1 MSDDN
6 TKWCQNPRCP
16 EKKTSSQIRGTKGKK
31 FYQSNTIG
39 GYREYGGKNFC
50 TLRCYDQWADTYM
63 DRAIDTL
70 GIRIVEPVKL
80 PMESAW
86 SKNYNYRWNN
96 TTNGRNDDHYLEN
109 KLMGIVIPITEDQ
122 YNSISYSNDECMAL
136 ASTLQ
141 SKQSA

>member
-6 TKWCQNPRCP
+6 KKWCQNPRCP
-16 EKKTSSQIRGTKGKK
+16 EKKTSSQIRGTKGQK

-39 GYREYGGKNFC
+39 GYSYGNGNFC
-50 TLRCYDQWADTYM
+50 TLGCYNDWSDTYI

-80 PMESAW
+80 PMENSW
-86 SKNYNYRWNN
+86 GKDYSWRH
-96 TTNGRNDDHYLEN
+96 TRDGGREHYLEN
-109 KLMGIVIPITEDQ
+109 KLRGIRIPITKHQ
-122 YNSISYSNDECMAL
+122 YNSIGWSNSECMAL

>member
-1 MSDDN
+1 MSEN

-16 EKKTSSQIRGTKGKK
+16 EKKNSNQIRGTKGKK

-96 TTNGRNDDHYLEN
+96 TSNDRNDQHYLEN
-109 KLMGIVIPITEDQ
+109 KLMGIRIPITEHQ
-122 YNSISYSNDECMAL
+122 YNSIGWTNDECMAL
-136 ASTLQ
+136 ATTLQ